1 MQQRII
7 DMEIELDNHDR
18 FRNTEIFEKIIKFSE
33 EHGKKSFPNFSRDF
47 WKIIYCL
54 IINSGKNKSGFQRVY
69 SLVKPNF
76 FPVEYSSAKAAR
88 NLSSSLD
95 RSEAMSIK
103 L

>member
-1 MQQRII
+1 
-7 DMEIELDNHDR
+7 MEIELDNHDR

-76 FPVEYSSAKAAR
+76 FPVEYSSAKAAPS
-88 NLSSSLD
+88 LSSSSLD

>member
-1 MQQRII
+1 M

-76 FPVEYSSAKAAR
+76 SR
-88 NLSSSLD
+88 LSILQQ
-95 RSEAMSIK
+95 RQNATCLLLWTGRK
-103 L
+103 Q